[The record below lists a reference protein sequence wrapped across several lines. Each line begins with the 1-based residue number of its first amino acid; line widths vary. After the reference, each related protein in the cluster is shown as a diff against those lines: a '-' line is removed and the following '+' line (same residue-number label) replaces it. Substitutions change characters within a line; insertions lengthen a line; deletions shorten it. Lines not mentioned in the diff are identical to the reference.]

1 MEVSI
6 WRKIPHRS
14 YKTRFR
20 RDNCNLHIYLLSKRG
35 PVCVCSIG
43 RFGSHV
49 FISALTYTPLQNGKY
64 AKAPAVGLPAAVIP
78 PTAPSGHVRI
88 PSDGTDDWEIDSS
101 QLKLLHKVAS
111 GSFGDLFRGS
121 YCGQDV
127 AIKIL
132 KPERLNDNLQ
142 QEFAQEVYI
151 MR

>member
-1 MEVSI
+1 LDAV
-6 WRKIPHRS
+6 
-14 YKTRFR
+14 
-20 RDNCNLHIYLLSKRG
+20 
-35 PVCVCSIG
+35 PVCKFQWILTASVC
-43 RFGSHV
+43 
-49 FISALTYTPLQNGKY
+49 LQNGKY
-64 AKAPAVGLPAAVIP
+64 AKAPAVGLPAAIVP
-78 PTAPSGHVRI
+78 SAPSGHVRI

-132 KPERLNDNLQ
+132 KPERLNENLQ